1 MCKRVMSQVRAMC
14 VESDQLLGENRVQR
28 NAQGGLDV
36 SLLDRYGCLATLCN
50 VLQCVAVCCRRCS
63 AGMCLGIVGSKM

>member
-1 MCKRVMSQVRAMC
+1 MC

-36 SLLDRYGCLATLCN
+36 SLLDRYGCVAILCH
-50 VLQCVAVCCRRCS
+50 VLQCVAVCCSVLQCVAVCCSVLQPLLGRYVSGDRRE
-63 AGMCLGIVGSKM
+63 